1 MDAAEMVRIEGF
13 GRPGQ
18 FRRAV
23 ADPIEMW
30 SSRRSQLGNQRMLL
44 IKYETYAIG
53 WRNQVKDRSEKEGG
67 EGRGRVEDERVKRVG
82 SAARLSVLLRLLV
95 CLALRGCEVARL
107 RGCECWID
115 ALRFAALLCRRHAPL
130 PYFSRSAAAALRPL
144 KRGRAR

>member
-1 MDAAEMVRIEGF
+1 MVRIEGF

-107 RGCECWID
+107 RGCEAASVGLTRCVS
-115 ALRFAALLCRRHAPL
+115 LR
-130 PYFSRSAAAALRPL
+130 RSAAVTRLCLIFRAQQQLPFAL
-144 KRGRAR
+144 